1 MIDPKLEEML
11 RHCRAYKKQIDRKR
25 RLVRTAMLCPPVLVA
40 FERIITFILTEA
52 LEPFDPETGARS
64 TVGMLSFLVALAI
77 SIFAGGE
84 TVLERKR
91 WIELSTPFYGIAS
104 AACFLCSIPFADDQF
119 PLTVLAV
126 YCLIAVPLN
135 ILFKRLYEE
144 NLTLKRKKG
153 YPHFDPRL
161 ISEAELREEKPAA
174 PKPPEGLTPEEQLV
188 WERDM
193 NL

>member
-25 RLVRTAMLCPPVLVA
+25 RLVRTAMLCPPVLIA
-40 FERIITFILTEA
+40 FERIITFILTA
-52 LEPFDPETGARS
+52 FD
-64 TVGMLSFLVALAI
+64 TVGQEAETRSPVDMSSFLVALAI
-77 SIFAGGE
+77 SIFVAEE
-84 TVLERKR
+84 TV
-91 WIELSTPFYGIAS
+91 IEKETRIEVSGPFYGIAA
-104 AACFLCSIPFADDQF
+104 AACVLLSFFFPAGSS
-119 PLTVLAV
+119 PLTVLAL

-161 ISEAELREEKPAA
+161 ISEKELREEKSTA

-188 WERDM
+188 WERDR